1 MAKESSFDIV
11 SNVDVQEVSNA
22 HQQAVRELT
31 QRYDL
36 KQTGA
41 TIEFSKKDET
51 LTVSAP
57 SGFVCG
63 QVRDVLTSKLAK
75 RQIDLAALRW
85 GKVEPAAGASVRQR
99 AVLVQGIDT
108 DIAKRIAKDIR
119 DLKLKCRPSVE
130 GDKLRVSS
138 PSRDV
143 LQQVIAAVREGD
155 YGQPLQFVNYR

>member
-57 SGFVCG
+57 SEFVCG

-99 AVLVQGIDT
+99 AV
-108 DIAKRIAKDIR
+108 
-119 DLKLKCRPSVE
+119 
-130 GDKLRVSS
+130 
-138 PSRDV
+138 
-143 LQQVIAAVREGD
+143 
-155 YGQPLQFVNYR
+155 

>member
-57 SGFVCG
+57 SEFVCG

-119 DLKLKCRPSVE
+119 DLK
-130 GDKLRVSS
+130 
-138 PSRDV
+138 
-143 LQQVIAAVREGD
+143 D
-155 YGQPLQFVNYR
+155 YGDRKSVV